1 MKEQIISLVR
11 EYSNHEIPEDTSFNL
26 IEAGLLDSLAMM
38 NLVAVFEDELDI
50 ELDAEDISKSN
61 FSTVDAMAEL
71 ITRKRQWK

>member
-38 NLVAVFEDELDI
+38 NLVAVFEDEFDI

-61 FSTVDAMAEL
+61 FCTVDAMVEL

>member
-38 NLVAVFEDELDI
+38 NLVAVFEDEFDI

-61 FSTVDAMAEL
+61 FSTVDAMEKL